1 VASADGSKFFPVFQ
15 NNREALDALQELVT
29 AEKTR
34 LIQLQKTPMR
44 EGIAA
49 SKEASRLLA
58 EGKPK
63 EAQEQLTLSQKLWPA
78 NIENAKLKEQ
88 VDLSLKAQA
97 ETAKKQSPPA
107 SLSASKP

>member
-1 VASADGSKFFPVFQ
+1 
-15 NNREALDALQELVT
+15 
-29 AEKTR
+29 
-34 LIQLQKTPMR
+34 MR